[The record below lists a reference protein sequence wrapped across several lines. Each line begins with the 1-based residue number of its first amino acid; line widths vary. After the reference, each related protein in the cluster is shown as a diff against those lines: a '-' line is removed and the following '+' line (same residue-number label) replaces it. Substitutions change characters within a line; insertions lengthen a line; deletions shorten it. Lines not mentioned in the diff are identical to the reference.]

1 MSLPT
6 FEDPWWLL
14 LLVPAAFA
22 VILAARAGTPT
33 VPARQHR
40 WAVAARLGTMALVI
54 VAAAQPTFSLE
65 VPERAVLFLLDRS
78 ASIPPAARAQQE
90 SLVAAALAGSRPG
103 DLAGVAIFGEELKID
118 TALAQDRQPE
128 PVRTTVKDS
137 ATDIAAALRAAAVLL
152 PTEGSRRIVLFT
164 DGVET
169 EGDSRSAVAD
179 LAEQGIAVDVVP
191 LTSGRGPDA
200 IAEGV
205 RVPSTARVGETIQA
219 TVVVRANAAG
229 PARIFVQ
236 AGDGEVDALDVELQ
250 AGRNEFTIAY
260 PAADPGFLRIGAR
273 VSASFDTRLE
283 NDIAEGL
290 VRVLGPAQI
299 AVVEGK
305 AGDGVDLVAALRAG
319 GRNVDLLNTI
329 PSDNGLLSYDAV
341 VLVNVA
347 APAGQDA
354 ERLAA
359 YVEDLGRG
367 LVVVGGDQAFGLG
380 RYENTALEE
389 LLPVISNPDD
399 LVRRQKVAEVLVID
413 TSGSMG
419 ACHARGDN
427 FIEGGINKTDIS
439 RAGAAAAIEALT
451 GQDRVG
457 VLAFSSGTNWA
468 IPLGPKPDPAA
479 AEAALGTL
487 TPQGDTEIATGL
499 REALRELSG
508 AGEELRHIVLFT
520 DGWDPNEANL
530 LPIAGEIAD
539 SGITLSVVG
548 TGEGAGTTLQRMAQL
563 GGGRYYEGRD
573 LGAIP
578 EIFVEETLTVARSL
592 AQEGAFTPILGSWSQ
607 VTADLEATPPLY
619 GYVLTRPKATAQLPL
634 LIGEEDPLLAFWQ
647 RGLGRVSAWTSDA
660 TARWSADWLPWDGYV
675 EFWGGVVGDVLP
687 AGRETPP
694 DVEVSG
700 GLLSISY
707 AAGDVPLDAAAVAT
721 VRSPNGDVQLVP
733 LRRSSGSEFTG
744 QVRVSESGAYWVAVA
759 VEDAGATVASGSS
772 GAVSSFAEEF
782 SFREPDQPM
791 MSDLATLTGGRF
803 DPPMSA
809 VFDAAPVTGK
819 ARRVVWPWLA
829 AAALLLFMT
838 DVALR
843 RLVLVGAVTGR
854 SARRAGEEP
863 VEADEVPV
871 EPIAGKETL
880 DRLLQRK
887 RKNED
892 PAPPGSPGP
901 V

>member
-1 MSLPT
+1 MNWPT

-14 LLVPAAFA
+14 LLLPLAAA
-22 VILAARAGTPT
+22 VILLARAGTPT
-33 VPARQHR
+33 VPAKQHR
-40 WAVAARLGTMALVI
+40 WAVAARLATVALIV
-54 VAAAQPTFSLE
+54 VAAAQPTFALE
-65 VPERAVLFLLDRS
+65 VPERAVLFVLDRS
-78 ASIPPAARAQQE
+78 ASIPTAARTDQE
-90 SLVAAALAGSRPG
+90 ALVADALGESRPG
-103 DLAGVAIFGEELKID
+103 DLAGVAVFGEALKVD
-118 TALAQDRQPE
+118 TSLAQDRRPE
-128 PVRTTVKDS
+128 PVRTTVKDG
-137 ATDIAAALRAAAVLL
+137 ATDLAAALRAAAVLL

-169 EGDSRSAVAD
+169 QGDARAAAAD

-191 LTSGRGPDA
+191 SATGRGPDA
-200 IAEGV
+200 VAEAV

-219 TVVVRANAAG
+219 TVVVRANSAG
-229 PARIFVQ
+229 PAQLYVQ
-236 AGDGEVDALDVELQ
+236 AGEGDVDVLDVQLQ
-250 AGRNEFTIAY
+250 AGRNEYTIAY
-260 PAADPGFLRIGAR
+260 PAGESGFLRIGAR
-273 VSASFDTRLE
+273 VVASFDTRVE

-290 VRVLGPAQI
+290 VRVLGPAQVAI
-299 AVVEGK
+299 IEGKPGDAADLVEG
-305 AGDGVDLVAALRAG
+305 LRAG
-319 GRNVDLLNTI
+319 GLEIDLLATI

-341 VLVNVA
+341 VLVNVPAPSA
-347 APAGQDA
+347 ADA

-380 RYENTALEE
+380 KYENTAFEE

-468 IPLGPKPDPAA
+468 IPLGPKPDAA
-479 AEAALGTL
+479 SAEAALGTL
-487 TPQGDTEIATGL
+487 TPEGDTEIAAGL
-499 REALRELSG
+499 REALAELSG

-539 SGITLSVVG
+539 GGITLSVVG

-592 AQEGAFTPILGSWSQ
+592 AQEGAFVPILGSWSQ
-607 VTADLEATPPLY
+607 MTAGLEATPPLY

-634 LIGEEDPLLAFWQ
+634 LIGEEDPLLASWQ

-660 TARWSADWLPWDGYV
+660 TARWSADWLPWEGYV
-675 EFWGGVVGDVLP
+675 AFWGGLVGEVLP
-687 AGRETPP
+687 VGRETPP

-700 GLLSISY
+700 GLLTVEY
-707 AAGDVPLDAAAVAT
+707 DAGDVPLDAAAVAT
-721 VRSPNGDVQLVP
+721 VRSPDGDVQLVP
-733 LRRSSGSEFTG
+733 LRRTSSTEFSG
-744 QVRVSESGAYWVAVA
+744 QVRVSDSGAYWVAVA
-759 VEDAGATVASGSS
+759 VEDAGVTVASGSS
-772 GAVSSFAEEF
+772 GAVSSYAEEF
-782 SFREPDQPM
+782 AFREPDEPL
-791 MSDLATLTGGRF
+791 MSDIASLTGGRIS
-803 DPPMSA
+803 PAMAS

-829 AAALLLFMT
+829 AAALLLFMA
-838 DVALR
+838 DVTLR
-843 RLVLVGAVTGR
+843 RLVLAGAVTGR
-854 SARRAGEEP
+854 SARKAGEQP
-863 VEADEVPV
+863 VEDE
-871 EPIAGKETL
+871 EPPELHPGPLAEQETL
-880 DRLLQRK
+880 GRLLQRK
-887 RKNED
+887 RKT
-892 PAPPGSPGP
+892 
-901 V
+901 